1 MNKVIESTESNPPN
15 SYPKI
20 MVAHYLVFVASLL
33 SGYNIFV
40 YASQDIL
47 AELTA
52 TQLVTT
58 ALCYSG
64 KGHNITWAVQVDSMP
79 ETEVS
84 SISVTKSHWN
94 SL

>member
-1 MNKVIESTESNPPN
+1 
-15 SYPKI
+15 
-20 MVAHYLVFVASLL
+20 MVAHYLVFVATLL
-33 SGYNIFV
+33 SGGHTIFV

-64 KGHNITWAVQVDSMP
+64 KEGRDITWVAKC
-79 ETEVS
+79 
-84 SISVTKSHWN
+84 ISCRK
-94 SL
+94 LK